1 MWCDGWKNVL
11 RSITAAVWHG
21 SVLRLRIK
29 GLPKKCMRLKGSVVE
44 GDPRRTLV
52 KAKDI
57 ALR

>member
-1 MWCDGWKNVL
+1 MDSLCTG
-11 RSITAAVWHG
+11 AVFG
-21 SVLRLRIK
+21 AYDASSGAISDVMP
-29 GLPKKCMRLKGSVVE
+29 GVKCMRLKGTVVA